1 MGIEL
6 RDILK
11 NTKVLLW
18 NKKTIKERYKQ
29 LQKIGIRKKD
39 LNKQFVFFFVILI
52 ISKQELNI

>member
-29 LQKIGIRKKD
+29 LRKIGIRKKD